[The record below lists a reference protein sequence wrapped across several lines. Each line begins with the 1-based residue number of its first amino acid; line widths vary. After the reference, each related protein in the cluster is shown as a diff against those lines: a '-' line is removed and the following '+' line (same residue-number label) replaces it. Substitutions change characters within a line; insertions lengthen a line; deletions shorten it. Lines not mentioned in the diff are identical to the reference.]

1 MLLGGFLPWAWDTAS
16 ALVQRAGWA
25 PEQCEITVSIAFIAL
40 QFMAATL
47 LGLPWEWYITFSIE
61 QKHGFNK
68 QTAGLFVADKVKE
81 MALYALFGVPI
92 IAGLLKLI
100 RWGGDNFFLYVWAF
114 ASSMVI
120 LMK

>member
-47 LGLPWEWYITFSIE
+47 LGLPWALLGPI
-61 QKHGFNK
+61 N
-68 QTAGLFVADKVKE
+68 TALSE
-81 MALYALFGVPI
+81 MRREPLQGQI
-92 IAGLLKLI
+92 NGT
-100 RWGGDNFFLYVWAF
+100 
-114 ASSMVI
+114 
-120 LMK
+120 